1 MLNNISN
8 FFNLITGRRVKKT
21 LAPNDMIAVGVRN
34 PITRSDFQ
42 PSAIFFK
49 DLEAQIT
56 AGVAPSLQ
64 SVVNTGNAITN
75 FGGIGTASISSIN
88 FTNNRALYL
97 NYNANPT
104 IRIVDN
110 LNAANNLQ
118 IDIDT
123 LAVDGVS
130 YNWSSIVDQLP
141 AWLEYN
147 ATDRTIWNNGKNNIA
162 TNTSYGESAL
172 SLNTTGFQNTAIGK
186 NTLNKN
192 TTGLSNTGIG
202 AYALND
208 NTTGDGNTAIG
219 DSCLSKN
226 LSGSSNTAVG
236 NSTLSNNTS
245 GVNNVAIG
253 LNALRTNTTANSN
266 VAIGVSALQQNITG
280 ANNIAVGTSALQN
293 NVTSNNV
300 AVGYQSLQINTTGA
314 NNTSIG
320 YRSLTGLTTGSNN
333 TAIGVRADVI
343 SPTISGSIM
352 IGFQATS
359 TANNQFVVGSS
370 TTNAGAVVA
379 GVNTSTQYW
388 DVIINGVA
396 QRILLA

>member
-34 PITRSDFQ
+34 PVTRSDFQ

-49 DLEAQIT
+49 DLEAQIA
-56 AGVAPSLQ
+56 AGVAPNLQ
-64 SVVNTGNAITN
+64 SVVNTGNSITN
-75 FGGIGTASISSIN
+75 FGGIGIASISSIN

-130 YNWSSIVDQLP
+130 YNWSSIVNQLP

-147 ATDRTIWNNGKNNIA
+147 ATDKTIWNNGKGNIA
-162 TNTSYGESAL
+162 SNTSYGDGAL
-172 SLNTTGFQNTAIGK
+172 SVNTTGINNTAIGVS
-186 NTLNKN
+186 TLNSN
-192 TTGLSNTGIG
+192 LTG
-202 AYALND
+202 A
-208 NTTGDGNTAIG
+208 GNTAIG
-219 DSCLSKN
+219 QS
-226 LSGSSNTAVG
+226 
-236 NSTLSNNTS
+236 
-245 GVNNVAIG
+245 
-253 LNALRTNTTANSN
+253 
-266 VAIGVSALQQNITG
+266 
-280 ANNIAVGTSALQN
+280 
-293 NVTSNNV
+293 
-300 AVGYQSLQINTTGA
+300 SLQINTTGT

-320 YRSLTGLTTGSNN
+320 GRSLSGLTTGSNN
-333 TAIGVRADVI
+333 TAIGVRTDVI

-370 TTNAGAVVA
+370 GTPAGAVVA